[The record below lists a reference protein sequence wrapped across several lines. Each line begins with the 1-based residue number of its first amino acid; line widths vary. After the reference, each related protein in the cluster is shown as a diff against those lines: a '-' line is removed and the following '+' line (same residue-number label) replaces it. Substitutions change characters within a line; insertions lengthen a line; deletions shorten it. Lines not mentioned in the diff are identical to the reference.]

1 MPDGA
6 WAWEEETR
14 TKRPFSL
21 AASRSQKARRGV
33 DDRAHEQVVQ
43 PLVVVE
49 GRGRQRLA
57 PLPAADQVQEAV
69 DAAEALLER
78 RGPLAR
84 GPLVEQVDD
93 PGVDPVGVEAEV
105 GDERV
110 EDRLVAVGERQRGAG
125 LGEPGGDDRAEP
137 AAGAGDRD
145 HAPVE

>member
-1 MPDGA
+1 MVASGSPPFQPP
-6 WAWEEETR
+6 TR
-14 TKRPFSL
+14 CRRPSTRPKRSSSV
-21 AASRSQKARRGV
+21 AAQ
-33 DDRAHEQVVQ
+33 
-43 PLVVVE
+43 
-49 GRGRQRLA
+49 
-57 PLPAADQVQEAV
+57 
-69 DAAEALLER
+69 
-78 RGPLAR
+78 LAR